1 MPRYTIIV
9 AGYIAKRWSES
20 LAGMAL
26 QQLEHGCTKITGYLP
41 DQSALIRVLLTLH
54 NLNINLLS
62 FEQNPDPPKSESNE

>member
-9 AGYIAKRWSES
+9 AGYISQRWSES
-20 LAGMAL
+20 LADMEL
-26 QQLEHGCTKITGYLP
+26 KQLEHGRTMISGPLP